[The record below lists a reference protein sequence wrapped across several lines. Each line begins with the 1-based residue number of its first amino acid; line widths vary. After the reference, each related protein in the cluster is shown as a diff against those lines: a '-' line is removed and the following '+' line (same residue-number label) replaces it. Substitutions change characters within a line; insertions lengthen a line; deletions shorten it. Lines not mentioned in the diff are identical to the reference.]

1 MEPRSVTATPD
12 SETGGMKLWTST
24 QNVFGVR
31 GAVASAL
38 DLPEDKVRVLAEDVG
53 GGFGAKG
60 SVFAEE
66 VLTAVAAWR
75 LKKPVTWTATR
86 SEDGATTAQAHGSVM
101 ELELAAS
108 SDGKLRGLRG
118 RLIHDIGAYAGSG
131 AGQPGIII
139 SHMLSANVRR
149 VEMP

>member
-1 MEPRSVTATPD
+1 MNQRPATATPD
-12 SETGGMKLWTST
+12 SETGGLKLWTST

-31 GAVASAL
+31 GAVASAV

-86 SEDGATTAQAHGSVM
+86 SEDGATTPQAHGSGM
-101 ELELAAS
+101 ELEPPAATP
-108 SDGKLRGLRG
+108 GKPHGLRR
-118 RLIHDIGAYAGSG
+118 RLNHRIAAYARS
-131 AGQPGIII
+131 Q
-139 SHMLSANVRR
+139 SA
-149 VEMP
+149 PP

>member
-1 MEPRSVTATPD
+1 MNQRPATATPD
-12 SETGGMKLWTST
+12 SETGGLKLWTST

-31 GAVASAL
+31 GAVASAV

-66 VLTAVAAWR
+66 VLTAVAARR

-86 SEDGATTAQAHGSVM
+86 SEDGGTTAQAHGSGM
-101 ELELAAS
+101 GLEPAAS
-108 SDGKLRGLRG
+108 SDGKLPGLRG
-118 RLIHDIGAYAGSG
+118 RPIHDIGAHPGSG
-131 AGQPGIII
+131 AGQPGNNNKP
-139 SHMLSANVRR
+139 LETADV
-149 VEMP
+149 MPAA